1 MARPCKNDLSQDGRQ
16 KLYDAFWSLLETHEL
31 RDLSVSMIVAKANCN
46 RGTFYYHYHDLEGLI
61 NSVIEQ
67 DLVSGRRTIADALFG
82 ITTSNN
88 EWALRE
94 DLTRQFSHLCL
105 IMDKGGMKLVDKS
118 VKRSVLN
125 LWRAVLCPDGSE
137 LTPEAEIVIHFHAS
151 GILGVL
157 SYLASSEAGFQ
168 TERICALPFFK
179 ETSKLLLEQLSE
191 AQHVPMKEIAA
202 RLSTA
207 ARVVQLEA

>member
-1 MARPCKNDLSQDGRQ
+1 MARPCKDDLSQDGRQ

-46 RGTFYYHYHDLEGLI
+46 RGTFYYHYRDLEVLI

-88 EWALRE
+88 DWALRE

-105 IMDKGGMKLVDKS
+105 
-118 VKRSVLN
+118 
-125 LWRAVLCPDGSE
+125 
-137 LTPEAEIVIHFHAS
+137 
-151 GILGVL
+151 
-157 SYLASSEAGFQ
+157 
-168 TERICALPFFK
+168 
-179 ETSKLLLEQLSE
+179 
-191 AQHVPMKEIAA
+191 
-202 RLSTA
+202 
-207 ARVVQLEA
+207 